1 MEIKSRMSKCDYL
14 AIGICQAIGVL
25 WMWNLGTECFGIGVF
40 RCVGAEVRHLETC
53 AGTTESKEFSGI
65 LTNGTGGW
73 IHGWILRL
81 WGVSARDSCEL
92 GFALRGD
99 DVENLVQKGFGC
111 C

>member
-1 MEIKSRMSKCDYL
+1 MDGEFRNGMFWHWSVSVCGCGGETFGNLRGNNGIKRIQRDTYEWDRP
-14 AIGICQAIGVL
+14 IGA
-25 WMWNLGTECFGIGVF
+25 
-40 RCVGAEVRHLETC
+40 
-53 AGTTESKEFSGI
+53 
-65 LTNGTGGW
+65 
-73 IHGWILRL
+73 HGWILRL